1 MRSIMS
7 FFKRIGLLWI
17 VLLWPAVVFGNEIYI
32 TQIGD
37 TLDLDITQDGQDN
50 QIGDASGDAEFEGDD
65 MTFAITQTGNLNT
78 IVADINGNTYT
89 GTWTITGNSNAI
101 DLVCDTAGTN
111 CETVTLNIAVV
122 GNDQSFDIDIGG
134 TSDSQNTTVEFDV
147 TGDGNVFETTIDGV
161 SASIDITVD
170 SSNSVAATAGTD
182 GTLTANAT
190 TGSTFDISQSGDG
203 DTNGHSITLDV
214 TGGGSSYNI
223 TQSGI
228 YDNLVD
234 GTFSGD
240 GQDVDITQTD

>member
-7 FFKRIGLLWI
+7 FFKRIALVWI
-17 VLLWPAVVFGNEIYI
+17 VLLWPAAIFGNEIYI

-37 TLDLDITQDGQDN
+37 TLDLDITQDGQNN

-101 DLVCDTAGTN
+101 DLVCDTAGNN
-111 CETVTLNIAVV
+111 CETVTLNI
-122 GNDQSFDIDIGG
+122 IDIGG
-134 TSDSQNTTVEFDV
+134 TNDSQNTTVEFDV

-170 SSNSVAATAGTD
+170 SSTSAAATAGTD